1 MNKQALDQMWDQ
13 FRQKY
18 GVYLRVLE
26 TIPAD
31 RYSTHPVPGMR
42 TPAELAVH
50 ISSTCVRDIA
60 EGVAKGRITVDEAG
74 EDKTAAGLGN
84 KQALIAFARECFDRA
99 NAAVG
104 RIGDAELAAMVP
116 TPWGSSWPGAVA
128 FHIMNDEFVHHRGQL
143 TAFIRVCG
151 AEPPFMWGY
160 AENAAEFKPRAVA
173 EPAKA

>member
-1 MNKQALDQMWDQ
+1 MVNKQALDQMWDQ

-26 TIPAD
+26 AIPAD

-60 EGVAKGRITVDEAG
+60 EGVAKGQITVEEG
-74 EDKTAAGLGN
+74 SEDTLAAELGN
-84 KQALIAFARECFDRA
+84 KASLIAFARECFDRA
-99 NAAVG
+99 NSAVE

-116 TPWGSSWPGAVA
+116 TPWGASWLGAVA

-151 AEPPFMWGY
+151 GEPPFMWGY
-160 AENAAEFKPRAVA
+160 ADNAAEFRPRAVTA
-173 EPAKA
+173 GA

>member
-1 MNKQALDQMWDQ
+1 MVNKQALDQMWDQ

-26 TIPAD
+26 AIPAD

-60 EGVAKGRITVDEAG
+60 EGVAKGQITVEEG
-74 EDKTAAGLGN
+74 SEDSLAAELGN
-84 KQALIAFARECFDRA
+84 KASLIAFARECFDRA
-99 NAAVG
+99 NSAVE

-116 TPWGSSWPGAVA
+116 TPWGASWLGAVA

-151 AEPPFMWGY
+151 GEPPFMWGY
-160 AENAAEFKPRAVA
+160 ADNAAEFRPRAVTA
-173 EPAKA
+173 GA